1 MKLKLLAASCLSA
14 CLAFGASASLAADI
28 DFSTLKHRVE
38 DTSAPVVYFTSDIS
52 PAGLEKAFEALG
64 RTPSGKVAVKLST
77 GEAGNNH
84 YLQPSLIKD
93 LVQKFD
99 ANIVECNTAYGGS
112 RASTAVHRQTIKDH
126 GFDQIATVDIM
137 DEDGGMEIPVPNGK
151 HLKSDLVGKNLAN
164 YDFMMV
170 LSHFKGHAMGGFGG
184 ALKNISIGVASSH
197 GKNRIHTAGISD
209 EPGTFATVADGAFF
223 RNDTKEH
230 VMFIESMADAA
241 SAVINYM
248 GKGEKMLYISVM
260 NNLSVDC
267 DCDGDPDK
275 PDMHDVGILASLD
288 PVASDQA
295 CVDIV
300 YTAPDGKSLV
310 ERMESRQGPHI
321 LDAAQDL
328 GIGQKNYQFKSLDL

>member
-1 MKLKLLAASCLSA
+1 MKLKLLAAA
-14 CLAFGASASLAADI
+14 CLAFGASTSMAADI

-241 SAVINYM
+241 SAV
-248 GKGEKMLYISVM
+248 E
-260 NNLSVDC
+260 
-267 DCDGDPDK
+267 
-275 PDMHDVGILASLD
+275 PDMHDIGILASLD
-288 PVASDQA
+288 PVALDQA
-295 CVDIV
+295 CVDLI
-300 YTAPDGKSLV
+300 YAAPDGKSLV

>member
-14 CLAFGASASLAADI
+14 CLAFGASTSMAADI

-170 LSHFKGHAMGGFGG
+170 LSHFKGHAP
-184 ALKNISIGVASSH
+184 AVW
-197 GKNRIHTAGISD
+197 
-209 EPGTFATVADGAFF
+209 
-223 RNDTKEH
+223 NDT
-230 VMFIESMADAA
+230 M
-241 SAVINYM
+241 
-248 GKGEKMLYISVM
+248 
-260 NNLSVDC
+260 
-267 DCDGDPDK
+267 
-275 PDMHDVGILASLD
+275 
-288 PVASDQA
+288 
-295 CVDIV
+295 
-300 YTAPDGKSLV
+300 
-310 ERMESRQGPHI
+310 RSR
-321 LDAAQDL
+321 
-328 GIGQKNYQFKSLDL
+328 